1 MRWLAA
7 LLALLLL
14 LPLGVGQ
21 QRAEEELGGMN
32 IYFGNLHSHTS
43 YSDGEGTP
51 EEAFSWARDL
61 GLDFYAITDHAEQ
74 MSDKEWAD
82 TGERADE
89 FYEPGSFVAMRGF
102 EWSQPMAGHMNVLG
116 TDDFT
121 GAIKTPTLK
130 GIYRWIDERDAL
142 AQFNHPGRKEGPF
155 VEDFNDLEFEDS
167 VSDNIVSIETG
178 NKGTGNNDGEY
189 YEYYPKA
196 LQNGWTL
203 GPADNWDNHKLG
215 GNPHRTAIIAEDLT
229 REALY
234 EALASRRIYSTDDS
248 NLRVIFR
255 CNGEWMGSEVQG
267 DQLSFDVVV
276 EDDEPIERLE
286 ILNERG
292 DVVLSME
299 ADGNSV
305 EWRPELEAKDRA
317 YYLRVFEID
326 TNGDEPEAPGGL
338 QIAVTAP
345 VWVV

>member
-1 MRWLAA
+1 MRGLAA
-7 LLALLLL
+7 LMILLLIA
-14 LPLGVGQ
+14 PLIIGQ
-21 QRAEEELGGMN
+21 QDKEGLDGMN

-102 EWSQPMAGHMNVLG
+102 EWSQPALGHMNVLG

-142 AQFNHPGRKEGPF
+142 AQFNHPGKEEGPF
-155 VEDFNDLEFEDS
+155 VEDFDDMAFDERA
-167 VSDNIVSIETG
+167 VDNMVSIERG
-178 NKGTGNNDGEY
+178 SKSKIDRY

-196 LQNGWTL
+196 LQNDWTL
-203 GPADNWDNHKLG
+203 GPADNWDNHELKTVY
-215 GNPHRTAIIAEDLT
+215 PHRTAIIAEDLT

-345 VWVV
+345 VWVK

>member
-7 LLALLLL
+7 LLALLLF

-21 QRAEEELGGMN
+21 QRSEEELGEMS

-89 FYEPGSFVAMRGF
+89 FYDPGSFVAMRGF
-102 EWSQPMAGHMNVLG
+102 EWSQPMAGHINVFG
-116 TDDFT
+116 TNEFT
-121 GAIKTPTLK
+121 SAIKTTSLNRMY
-130 GIYRWIDERDAL
+130 GWIDEHDAL
-142 AQFNHPGRKEGPF
+142 AQFNHPGREEGPF
-155 VEDFNDLEFEDS
+155 VEDFNDIAFDS
-167 VSDNIVSIETG
+167 RAVDNMVSIERG
-178 NKGTGNNDGEY
+178 SKSKIDKY

-196 LQNGWTL
+196 LQNGWIV

-215 GNPHRTAIIAEDLT
+215 GNPHRTAIIAEELT

-248 NLRVIFR
+248 NLRVVFR

-276 EDDEPIERLE
+276 EDDEPIKRLE

-292 DVVLSME
+292 DVVLSMD
-299 ADGNSV
+299 ADSSSV

-326 TNGDEPEAPGGL
+326 ANGDEPEAPEGL

-345 VWVV
+345 VWVM